1 MSLFPSLMCRTE
13 RRDMMKEEEIH
24 FYVRFFY
31 IYQQTI
37 SFLDVLLK
45 FKIIYNHIE
54 FIKEIYLFFC
64 KFISNTFL

>member
-54 FIKEIYLFFC
+54 FI
-64 KFISNTFL
+64 